1 MCRTEME
8 GLQMII
14 LNVTYQMKQG
24 ISPADFVNALEES
37 GLAPFCRQ
45 EKGNHSYRYF
55 YPADG
60 ESQVLLLEKWD
71 DEAALNVHMETE
83 NFAAISQVTERY
95 AEDME
100 LNKVDTGA

>member
-1 MCRTEME
+1 MRRTEME

-24 ISPADFVNALEES
+24 ISPADFVNALEEG

-45 EKGNHSYRYF
+45 EKGNYSYRYF

-60 ESQVLLLEKWD
+60 GDQVLLLEKW
-71 DEAALNVHMETE
+71 ENEECLTAHTKTV
-83 NFAAISQVTERY
+83 NFAKIGHVKNQYVESTDIRKYTE
-95 AEDME
+95 
-100 LNKVDTGA
+100 

>member
-1 MCRTEME
+1 MRRTEME

-45 EKGNHSYRYF
+45 EKGNYSYRYF

-60 ESQVLLLEKWD
+60 GDQVLLLEKW
-71 DEAALNVHMETE
+71 ENEECLTAHTKTE
-83 NFAAISQVTERY
+83 NFAKIGQVKNQYVESTDIRKYTE
-95 AEDME
+95 
-100 LNKVDTGA
+100 